1 MTGLKIATIR
11 TQSCPLIYMCLFS
24 QLCLT
29 ICDPMDCNLLGSS
42 VHEDAPGKNTGMSCH
57 VLLQGIFPT
66 QALSPGLLHCRRIL
80 YQLTYQ
86 GGPEIQMTDK
96 AYTCTFCA
104 VGCLVYRSPCVSRE
118 SISDNSM
125 DTSSE
130 TVNTSFLCENKFL
143 FLLFKLLTLYWS
155 IVN

>member
-1 MTGLKIATIR
+1 ME
-11 TQSCPLIYMCLFS
+11 F
-24 QLCLT
+24 QL
-29 ICDPMDCNLLGSS
+29 LLLLLL
-42 VHEDAPGKNTGMSCH
+42 KNTGVGSLS
-57 VLLQGIFPT
+57 LLQGIFPT
-66 QALSPGLLHCRRIL
+66 QELNWGLLHCRRIL